1 MRIYVFIYLF
11 IIIIIIIII
20 INQTIIIK
28 LIMHFILAA
37 TRIFWLIWFS
47 QNLLF

>member
-11 IIIIIIIII
+11 IIIIIII
-20 INQTIIIK
+20 NQTIIIK
-28 LIMHFILAA
+28 PIMHFILVA
-37 TRIFWLIWFS
+37 TRIFLLIWFS